1 MEHAPAAGMLPAD
14 ALHEI
19 SILVVEDDLDTCL
32 LYERALTAAG
42 ATVRTANSV
51 GAAMTLLTGFRP
63 DVVLCDL
70 HLPEVD
76 GYELLRE
83 VLADPKLAGIPVI
96 AISGSHPELERER
109 ALEAGFARH
118 LSKPSKLREIV
129 TAVADLAA
137 A

>member
-1 MEHAPAAGMLPAD
+1 MLPAN

-19 SILVVEDDLDTCL
+19 SILVVEDDLDTCQ

-42 ATVRTANSV
+42 ATVRTASSV
-51 GAAMTLLTGFRP
+51 GAALSLLAGSRP

-76 GYELLRE
+76 GYELLKE
-83 VLADPKLAGIPVI
+83 VLADPMLAGIPVI
-96 AISGSHPELERER
+96 AISGSHPDLERER
-109 ALEAGFARH
+109 ALEAGFALH

-129 TAVADLAA
+129 RAVADLAA

>member
-1 MEHAPAAGMLPAD
+1 MLPAD

-19 SILVVEDDLDTCL
+19 SILVVEDDLDTCQ

-42 ATVRTANSV
+42 ATVRTASSV
-51 GAAMTLLTGFRP
+51 EAALGVLAGFRP
-63 DVVLCDL
+63 KVVLCDL
-70 HLPEVD
+70 HLPDVD
-76 GYELLRE
+76 GYGLLKK
-83 VLADPKLAGIPVI
+83 VLADPQLAGIPVI

-118 LSKPSKLREIV
+118 LPKPSKLHEIV

-137 A
+137 